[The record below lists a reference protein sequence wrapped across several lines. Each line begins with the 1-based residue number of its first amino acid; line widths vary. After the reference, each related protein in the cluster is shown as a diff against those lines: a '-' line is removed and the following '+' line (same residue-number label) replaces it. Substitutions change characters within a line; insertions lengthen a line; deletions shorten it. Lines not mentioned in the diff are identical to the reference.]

1 MIKRGR
7 VAFAVVAIS
16 IGAAVAAFCPPA
28 RGDLPP
34 GMGPY
39 LPPMTPAPSPPQTF
53 APLKPPFSRPD
64 DARGISH
71 TTPPLVP
78 RIPNAVPPSPQ
89 LWPAAADSTAVPCS
103 VRGSLV
109 FLPVVVDGQLSVF
122 ALDLQTSR
130 SRFDASLGSAASP
143 TKAGLDTLQIGDLRL
158 NSVSAAPTRE
168 SLPLNTDGTRA
179 RGVIGLDILSAFPIA
194 LRREP
199 CSVVIF
205 RDSAAAARTLQRQ
218 SATK

>member
-1 MIKRGR
+1 VIKRGR

-16 IGAAVAAFCPPA
+16 IGAAVAAFSPPA

-39 LPPMTPAPSPPQTF
+39 MPPMTPAPSPPQTF
-53 APLKPPFSRPD
+53 APLKPPFSRPE

-78 RIPNAVPPSPQ
+78 RIPIAVPPSPQ

-103 VRGSLV
+103 VRGGLV

-122 ALDLQTSR
+122 ALDLHASR
-130 SRFDASLGSAASP
+130 SRFDAI
-143 TKAGLDTLQIGDLRL
+143 DTLQIGDLRL
-158 NSVSAAPTRE
+158 NSVSGAPTRE
-168 SLPLNTDGTRA
+168 SLPLNADGTRA
-179 RGVIGLDILSAFPIA
+179 RGVIGLDIISAFPFTF
-194 LRREP
+194 RQEP